1 MWDNDFSPYDLLIQ
15 THAST
20 LKLNANQQELN
31 RNQQVLEN
39 SDLEIAKALNHHGDT
54 IKQLLEQNQQ
64 LNNMLKRTRIELE
77 RLNSE
82 ITLLKA
88 QKYQ

>member
-1 MWDNDFSPYDLLIQ
+1 MWDNDFNAYDLLIQ

-39 SDLEIAKALNHHGDT
+39 SDLEIAKMLNAQSET
-54 IKQLLEQNQQ
+54 IKQILHQNHQ
-64 LNNMLKRTRIELE
+64 LNDMLKRTRIELE
-77 RLNSE
+77 RLNAE
-82 ITLLKA
+82 IQLIKALK
-88 QKYQ
+88 

>member
-1 MWDNDFSPYDLLIQ
+1 MWDNDFSPYDLLIE
-15 THAST
+15 THANT
-20 LKLNANQQELN
+20 LKLNVNQQELN

-39 SDLEIAKALNHHGDT
+39 SDMEIAKALNHQGDT

-77 RLNSE
+77 RLNCE
-82 ITLLKA
+82 ITLLKS
-88 QKYQ
+88 QKPQ